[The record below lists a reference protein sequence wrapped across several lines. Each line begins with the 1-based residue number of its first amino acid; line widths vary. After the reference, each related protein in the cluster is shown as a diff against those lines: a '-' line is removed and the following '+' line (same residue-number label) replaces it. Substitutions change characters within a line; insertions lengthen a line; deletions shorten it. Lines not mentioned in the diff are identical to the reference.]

1 VGTQIV
7 ADLYAILQVQPTA
20 DSDVVGAAY
29 RALARHYH
37 PDLGG
42 DERAMMALNSAW
54 EVLGDPARRAA
65 YDAGRRRAAAERAQQ
80 GAAPPHRSQA
90 PEHHAAPAATPAPQP
105 RRQPADPAVL
115 DFGRYEG
122 QSIAQVAR
130 ADPDYLLWLVR
141 TPAGRRYSREVSD
154 RLEAL
159 RVPAA
164 PRAGRPNRRWAA
176 LDLRR

>member
-1 VGTQIV
+1 M

-20 DSDVVGAAY
+20 DSAVVGAAY

-42 DERAMMALNSAW
+42 DERAMMALNGAW
-54 EVLGDPARRAA
+54 EVLRDPTRRAA
-65 YDAGRRRAAAERAQQ
+65 YDANRRRVAAERAQQ
-80 GAAPPHRSQA
+80 GAGAPHRSQG
-90 PEHHAAPAATPAPQP
+90 PEQHAVPAAAPVPQP
-105 RRQPADPAVL
+105 RRQPPDPAVL

-141 TPAGRRYSREVSD
+141 TPSGRRYSREVSD

-164 PRAGRPNRRWAA
+164 RPAARSTRRWAA